1 MASSVRRPPR
11 QSIPLHDLSWLLVAV
26 FFVLGDVVT
35 TMIGLGL
42 PGVVER
48 NPAVV
53 ALLGAH
59 GVAAMI
65 GLKTLVVGVAYLVY
79 RVAPHPHAV
88 GIPLGFAVIGVAVT
102 GWNLVVLAT
111 VLFATA

>member
-1 MASSVRRPPR
+1 MASSVRHPPR
-11 QSIPLHDLSWLLVAV
+11 QSPSLHGLAWLFVAV
-26 FFVLGDVVT
+26 FFVVGDVVT
-35 TMIGLGL
+35 TVVGLRL

-53 ALLGAH
+53 ALLGEH
-59 GVAAMI
+59 GFAAMVA
-65 GLKTLVVGVAYLVY
+65 LKALVVSVAYLVY

-88 GIPLGFAVIGVAVT
+88 GIPLGFAAIGVAVT

-111 VLFATA
+111 ALSL